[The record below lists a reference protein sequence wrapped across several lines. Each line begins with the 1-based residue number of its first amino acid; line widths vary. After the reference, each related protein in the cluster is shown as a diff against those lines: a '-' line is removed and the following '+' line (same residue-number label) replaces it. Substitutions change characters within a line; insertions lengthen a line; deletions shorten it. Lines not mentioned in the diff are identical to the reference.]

1 MTELLVQHKCKG
13 SDFDYHHRASTEPI
27 TEQGRREG
35 VLGRRWSRR
44 EEGRSGGVGGA
55 EVGGAKVGG
64 GGVGGVEVGGGG
76 SSASPVLPR
85 ASLAL

>member
-13 SDFDYHHRASTEPI
+13 SDFYYHHRTSTEPI

-44 EEGRSGGVGGA
+44 EEGRSNVGGGGAEVGGGGVGGA
-55 EVGGAKVGG
+55 EVGGA
-64 GGVGGVEVGGGG
+64 EVRGAEEIG
-76 SSASPVLPR
+76 R
-85 ASLAL
+85 ASCRERV